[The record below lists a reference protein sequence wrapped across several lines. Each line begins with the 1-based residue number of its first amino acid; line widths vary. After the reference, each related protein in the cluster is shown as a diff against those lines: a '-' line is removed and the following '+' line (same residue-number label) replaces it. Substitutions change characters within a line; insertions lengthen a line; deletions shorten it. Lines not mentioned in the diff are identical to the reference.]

1 MNDFAKAQ
9 RPTPKA
15 GVMDIAAYVP
25 GKATVQG
32 VAKIHKLSANESPL
46 GASPHAVEAYRATD
60 HYLSSYPDG
69 EVIALRQAIA
79 ETQGLNIENILCGN
93 GSDELLG
100 LLCQTYLAP
109 GDEAIFTDHGF
120 LVYKIQT
127 LAAGAKPVIVK
138 ENDTVIDV
146 DAVLAA
152 VTDKTK
158 VVFITNPGNPTG
170 TYVPFEEVKRLH
182 AGLPPHVL
190 LVLDAA
196 YAEYVRKNDYEAGV
210 ALVSAS
216 DNVVMTRTFSKIHG
230 LPALRI
236 GWMYAPLHV
245 TDAVNR
251 IRGPFNMNSAAIAAG
266 TAAIR
271 DREHVQKA
279 CAYNAEWAQWLTD
292 EFTKLGL
299 KVTPSVTNF
308 LLVHFPDTQNKSAA
322 KADEYLQ
329 SKGYILRRVT
339 SYGFP
344 EALRMSIGSEEA
356 NRGVIAA
363 LTEFLKS

>member
-1 MNDFAKAQ
+1 MNDFEKAQ

-25 GKATVQG
+25 GKATLGGANKV
-32 VAKIHKLSANESPL
+32 HKLSANESPL
-46 GASPHAVEAYRATD
+46 GASPHAVEAYRTTE

-69 EVIALRQAIA
+69 EVMALRQAIA

-100 LLCQTYLAP
+100 LLCQTYLAA
-109 GDEAIFTDHGF
+109 GDEAVFTDHGF
-120 LVYKIQT
+120 LIYKIQT

-152 VTDKTK
+152 ITDRTK
-158 VVFITNPGNPTG
+158 IVFVTNPGNPTG
-170 TYVPFEEVKRLH
+170 TYLPFAEINRLH
-182 AGLPPHVL
+182 AGLPKHVL

-210 ALVSAS
+210 ALVSSS

-236 GWMYAPLHV
+236 GWMYAPAHV

-251 IRGPFNMNSAAIAAG
+251 VRGPFNMNSAAIAAG
-266 TAAIR
+266 AAAIR
-271 DREHVQKA
+271 DRNHVQA
-279 CAYNAEWAQWLTD
+279 SVEFNTQWSQWLS
-292 EFTKLGL
+292 EAFTKLGL

-308 LLVHFPDTQNKSAA
+308 LLVHFPDTANKSAA

-363 LTEFLKS
+363 LEEFLKS